1 MNKILNNRQ
10 LKTIQN
16 FWRWIEDNETNICNA
31 IALGIKTDEV
41 MQHLER
47 NLNYVSKRLG
57 YIIVCERK
65 GVKLYITAF
74 GQRKLFPKLIALEET
89 IPKLTKLIPEAFMKP
104 ITNKEPYRNNQDDY
118 FIFSEIKVKISDLY
132 LQLDDFN
139 TTSKKLN
146 ITVFH
151 PYKETKNLYE
161 AIETMIAFVIGEV
174 AFKKHVKNIELK
186 PIAKNTNGLLQ
197 LIELDGYIANLYS
210 CVAYKR
216 ITI

>member
-16 FWRWIEDNETNICNA
+16 FWRWIEDNETNIYNA
-31 IALGIKTDEV
+31 MALGIKTDEV

-57 YIIVCERK
+57 YIIVCERE

-89 IPKLTKLIPEAFMKP
+89 IPKLTQLIPSAFIKP
-104 ITNKEPYRNNQDDY
+104 IANKEPYRNKQDDY
-118 FIFSEIKVKISDLY
+118 FVFSEIKVKISDLY

-139 TTSKKLN
+139 TTSKKIN

-161 AIETMIAFVIGEV
+161 AIETMIALVIGEV
-174 AFKKHVKNIELK
+174 AFKKHVKNIEIK
-186 PIAKNTNGLLQ
+186 PIANNTNGLLQ
-197 LIELDGYIANLYS
+197 LIELDEYITYLYS
-210 CVAYKR
+210 YVAFKR
-216 ITI
+216 IKI